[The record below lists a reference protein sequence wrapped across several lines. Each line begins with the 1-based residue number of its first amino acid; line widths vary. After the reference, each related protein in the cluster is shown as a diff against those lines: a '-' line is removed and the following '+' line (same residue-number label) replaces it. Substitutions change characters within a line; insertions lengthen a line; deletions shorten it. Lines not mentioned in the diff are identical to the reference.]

1 TQVAPPHRRRFETV
15 AVALAGPAVICAG
28 VLAVL
33 YQFAFRGMLSNQYP
47 DVLPFWLPTYC
58 FLGKSI
64 AAGHI
69 PAWNPH
75 VMAGVPFAADPQSGW
90 MYIPAML
97 LFAGL
102 PCSVAIRLIVVL
114 QPILGGLGLY
124 WFLRSEGL
132 SRPA

>member
-1 TQVAPPHRRRFETV
+1 MI
-15 AVALAGPAVICAG
+15 AGPALIVG
-28 VLAVL
+28 SVLIVL
-33 YQFAFRGMLSNQYP
+33 HAFAFGGKVSSQHP
-47 DVLPFWLPTYC
+47 DVLGFWLPTYC

-132 SRPA
+132 SRPASTSGGLALA